1 MGIVTQDKWVKGT
14 YNSISDDS
22 GQKYKRKD
30 MRKTWDNKLVGID
43 EWEPKQ
49 PQLTIRSYTDR
60 QIAADARSDAT
71 SGVTA
76 GPALTTDELI

>member
-1 MGIVTQDKWVKGT
+1 MGIITQDKWVKGT

-49 PQLTIRSYTDR
+49 PQLTLRSYTDN
-60 QIAADARSDAT
+60 QIAKDARSDAT
-71 SGVTA
+71 PGVTA
-76 GPALTTDELI
+76 GPPLTTSELI